1 MMTKN
6 IHRLLLC
13 LVPLLLASCGFEPVY
28 SKKDASQLP
37 ANDESK
43 VFAGVDVAKITGR
56 DGHQLQSELEDLLN
70 PGGKIP
76 QRPVYRLI
84 VTLDLVE
91 APVGV
96 SRDATVSRYNIHL
109 DSRYTLYR
117 NSDGKQISQGALR
130 HVSSYSNATNA
141 YFSTFVSR
149 DDAIKGGITELAEL
163 YKLRLSAYMHAGA
176 PEQEI
181 KQPKQA
187 PAYFTPITPAN
198 DPTMMPVRMPAPG
211 K

>member
-1 MMTKN
+1 MPLKN
-6 IHRLLLC
+6 ICIALLC
-13 LVPLLLASCGFEPVY
+13 LAPLLMTGCGFEPVY
-28 SKKDASQLP
+28 SKRDNTQMP
-37 ANDESK
+37 ANDGSK

-76 QRPVYRLI
+76 ERPQYRLI

-117 NSDGKQISQGALR
+117 NTDGKQIAQGALR

-141 YFSTFVSR
+141 YFSTYISR

-163 YKLRLSAYMHAGA
+163 YKLRLSAYMYAGA

-181 KQPKQA
+181 KQPRQS
-187 PAYFTPITPAN
+187 PAFYTPVKPAN
-198 DPTMMPVRMPAPG
+198 DPTMMPVKMPAPV

>member
-1 MMTKN
+1 MLLKN
-6 IHRLLLC
+6 IHIALFC
-13 LVPLLLASCGFEPVY
+13 VVPLLLSGCGFAPVY
-28 SKKDASQLP
+28 GKRDNSQLP
-37 ANDESK
+37 AQAGSK
-43 VFAGVDVAKITGR
+43 VFAGVDVSPISGR
-56 DGHQLQSELEDLLN
+56 DGHQLHMELEDLLN
-70 PGGKIP
+70 PGGKMP
-76 QRPVYRLI
+76 QRPQYRLV

-117 NSDGKQISQGALR
+117 NADGKQIAQGALR

-141 YFSTFVSR
+141 YFSTYISR

-163 YKLRLSAYMHAGA
+163 YKLRLSTYLYTGA

-181 KQPKQA
+181 KAPKQA
-187 PAYFTPITPAN
+187 PAYYTPIKPAN
-198 DPTMMPVRMPAPG
+198 DPTMMPVKMPAPA